1 MRFISLWNPQV
12 VIICLSL
19 IFRLEIKRYRYQ
31 DIHNHKTDCIDSLII
46 AQYDIDFLISHNVT
60 DR

>member
-1 MRFISLWNPQV
+1 MF
-12 VIICLSL
+12 
-19 IFRLEIKRYRYQ
+19 LEKFKNFKDEIHITMEYQ

-46 AQYDIDFLISHNVT
+46 AQYDIDFLISHNAT